1 MKLICK
7 DYYKYSRFI
16 STLVSIEQ
24 VFSLNSFERY
34 YTIMDHFPL
43 ESILLYLKKSI
54 KNRHK
59 LVLNGG
65 KRYKTVGNGGER

>member
-7 DYYKYSRFI
+7 DYYKYSLFI
-16 STLVSIEQ
+16 STLVTIEQ

-43 ESILLYLKKSI
+43 ESILLYLKKDKKRFIREKADSI
-54 KNRHK
+54 
-59 LVLNGG
+59 LNEIRF
-65 KRYKTVGNGGER
+65 KSKIL